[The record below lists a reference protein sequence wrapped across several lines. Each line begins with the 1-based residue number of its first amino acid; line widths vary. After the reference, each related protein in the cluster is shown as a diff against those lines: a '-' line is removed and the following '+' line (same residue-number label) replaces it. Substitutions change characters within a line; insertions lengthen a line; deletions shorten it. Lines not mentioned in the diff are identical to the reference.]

1 MTLTIASRISV
12 AATALAAM
20 VLSWQ
25 APLAQIL
32 TTTLA

>member
-1 MTLTIASRISV
+1 MTVTLASRISIV
-12 AATALAAM
+12 ATALAAV

-32 TTTLA
+32 SVSLA